1 MTKTTMTTIGAIVAL
16 VLTMTGG
23 ALAEL
28 KIGFVDSE
36 RILQE
41 SESMKTVRA
50 KLEKVKKEWEQEAS
64 DRQKEMQELKEQLE
78 KQDLLLSEERKKE
91 IEDKLKQK
99 YQEYLEWQRKIYQE
113 GWQEKNQEMAQPVIE
128 EVNKILE
135 RIAEEEGYDY
145 IFDARAGG
153 VVHAKK
159 GYDLTDK
166 VLVELEQ
173 EN

>member
-1 MTKTTMTTIGAIVAL
+1 MRKPKVTQCGMAMAL
-16 VLTMTGG
+16 ILALAGG
-23 ALAEL
+23 VLAEL

-41 SESMKTVRA
+41 SESMKTVQA

-64 DRQKEMQELKEQLE
+64 DRQKEMQELKDQLE
-78 KQDLLLSEERKKE
+78 KQSLLLSDERKKE

-99 YQEYLEWQRKIYQE
+99 LQEYYEWQRKIYQE
-113 GWQEKNQEMAQPVIE
+113 GWMEKNREMAQPVIE
-128 EVNKILE
+128 QVNKILE
-135 RIAEEEGYDY
+135 RIAEEEDYDF

-153 VVHAKK
+153 VVHAKT

-166 VLVELEQ
+166 VMAELEK
-173 EN
+173 EH